1 LFEGCLRGDLI
12 QIAAPA
18 FRKAAK
24 QENEMKKLNCK
35 PCDLAIIIDAYNSVN
50 IGAIVRITATHK
62 KQNALDKE
70 ADDHLWTVIAPHPL
84 TYAINGKLVTKRRGP
99 APDSALRP
107 IRGITELADIAVKNF
122 KQEIYKEFGRR
133 QARLSPKQVQE
144 KLTQRRSEFIKTMSQ
159 G

>member
-1 LFEGCLRGDLI
+1 
-12 QIAAPA
+12 
-18 FRKAAK
+18 
-24 QENEMKKLNCK
+24 MKKLNCK

-99 APDSALRP
+99 APDSTMRP
-107 IRGITELADIAVKNF
+107 LRGITPKADINVENL
-122 KQEIYKEFGRR
+122 KQEISTEDRR
-133 QARLSPKQVQE
+133 RKVKPTAEQV
-144 KLTQRRSEFIKTMSQ
+144 
-159 G
+159 

>member
-1 LFEGCLRGDLI
+1 MF

-24 QENEMKKLNCK
+24 QENEMRKLNCK
-35 PCDLAIIIDAYNSVN
+35 PGDLAIIIDAYNAVN
-50 IGAIVRITATHK
+50 IGAIVRIIATHK

-99 APDSALRP
+99 APDSTMRP
-107 IRGITELADIAVKNF
+107 IRGVTPRTDINVENL
-122 KQEIYKEFGRR
+122 KQEISTKDRR
-133 QARLSPKQVQE
+133 RKVKPSAEQ
-144 KLTQRRSEFIKTMSQ
+144 I
-159 G
+159 